1 LSPDDETQLAEA
13 HELLLRLI
21 LEQQIADIGA
31 GLAPSARIVVA
42 RLDKIVRS
50 RLRQALRRI
59 AQVDWTVRDSLT
71 AA

>member
-1 LSPDDETQLAEA
+1 
-13 HELLLRLI
+13 
-21 LEQQIADIGA
+21 
-31 GLAPSARIVVA
+31 
-42 RLDKIVRS
+42 VRS